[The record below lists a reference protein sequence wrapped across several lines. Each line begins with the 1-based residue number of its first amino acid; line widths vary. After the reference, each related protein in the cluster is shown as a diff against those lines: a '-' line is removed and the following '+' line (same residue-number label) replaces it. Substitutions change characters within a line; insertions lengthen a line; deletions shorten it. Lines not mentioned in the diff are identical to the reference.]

1 MLKRAYIEIT
11 NICNLSCSFCPGTRR
26 PPRTMTPEEFRRLAE
41 KLRGHVGYLY
51 FHVMGEP
58 LLHPRLGELLGIA
71 GEYGFRVCLTTNGTL
86 LERRGA
92 ALLAAPAL
100 HKISVSLH
108 AMEGNGAGNLTKY
121 LSDVWDFALRASA
134 EGIICALRLW
144 NIGGADR
151 RNEEILDF
159 FADRLGAHPLSL
171 PQPRLGSWRLGER
184 LYLNRRKSSTGR
196 TWTRLRP
203 EPASAWGC
211 GIRWPCWWMARW
223 RPAAWITRGISS
235 WGTCSGR
242 SWRRSWPPHGPPR
255 SMTASPRAAPARSSA
270 AAAVSPGDSGR
281 RACSFL
287 LKKKRTKR
295 KFCAKRCFAYLNL
308 FSSS

>member
-26 PPRTMTPEEFRRLAE
+26 PPGTMTPEEFRALAE

-58 LLHPRLGELLGIA
+58 LLHPRLGELLDIA

-100 HKISVSLH
+100 HKVSVSLH

-184 LYLNRRKSSTGR
+184 LYLEQAEKFDWPDLDAPETGAR
-196 TWTRLRP
+196 FCLGLRDQV
-203 EPASAWGC
+203 AVLVDGTVA
-211 GIRWPCWWMARW
+211 PCCLDHEGDILLGNLFRQELAE
-223 RPAAWITRGISS
+223 IL
-235 WGTCSGR
+235 
-242 SWRRSWPPHGPPR
+242 
-255 SMTASPRAAPARSSA
+255 ASPRAAALYDGFSQGRPSEELCRRCGFARRF
-270 AAAVSPGDSGR
+270 G
-281 RACSFL
+281 
-287 LKKKRTKR
+287 
-295 KFCAKRCFAYLNL
+295 
-308 FSSS
+308 